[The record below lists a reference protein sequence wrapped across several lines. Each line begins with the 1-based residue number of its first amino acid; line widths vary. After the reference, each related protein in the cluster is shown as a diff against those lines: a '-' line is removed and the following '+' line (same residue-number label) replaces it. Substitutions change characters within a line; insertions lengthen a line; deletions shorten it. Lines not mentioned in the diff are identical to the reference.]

1 MKVLASQKESAMP
14 ARRDAVIPVPAQPGA
29 AMKSPAALPVP
40 AYVGRHRRPEPHR
53 SARARARAGAASAA
67 PAAVPGGAPVSG

>member
-1 MKVLASQKESAMP
+1 MKLLASHKEPAMP
-14 ARRDAVIPVPAQPGA
+14 ARLDAVIPAPVQPDA
-29 AMKSPAALPVP
+29 TMKSPAALPVL

-53 SARARARAGAASAA
+53 SARARAQAGAAPTA